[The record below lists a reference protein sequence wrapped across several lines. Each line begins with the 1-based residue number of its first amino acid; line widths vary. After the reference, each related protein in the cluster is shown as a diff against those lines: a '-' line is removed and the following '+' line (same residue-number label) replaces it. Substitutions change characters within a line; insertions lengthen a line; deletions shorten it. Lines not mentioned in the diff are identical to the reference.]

1 MPTTDEI
8 ATQPLHPVAVE
19 LLVRI
24 NAAHAAV
31 ETWPR
36 AFADADVAQ
45 VRLTLPAVV
54 ALSAFLEGHSQ
65 EAISIIGT
73 IALEV
78 WSGSDFY
85 VEAGQSFVAGD
96 LASARTK
103 WESGNAAW
111 AHASVPAA

>member
-1 MPTTDEI
+1 MPTIDAI
-8 ATQPLHPVAVE
+8 ATQPLQPVAVE
-19 LLVRI
+19 LLARI
-24 NAAHAAV
+24 DAAHAAV
-31 ETWPR
+31 KTWPR

-65 EAISIIGT
+65 EAISIMGT
-73 IALEV
+73 VALEV

-96 LASARTK
+96 LANARTK

-111 AHASVPAA
+111 THASVPAA

>member
-1 MPTTDEI
+1 MPTTDAI
-8 ATQPLHPVAVE
+8 ATQPLQPVAVE
-19 LLVRI
+19 LLARI
-24 NAAHAAV
+24 DAAHAAV
-31 ETWPR
+31 TTWPR
-36 AFADADVAQ
+36 AFADADVAR

-65 EAISIIGT
+65 EAISIMGT
-73 IALEV
+73 VALEV

-96 LASARTK
+96 LANARTK

-111 AHASVPAA
+111 THASVPAA